1 MERQEA
7 WERHCKLCRAQTFGE
22 YHFWSRGI
30 SLRKPHPLNLKLLFS
45 HQVMSDFEI
54 PWTVA
59 FQASL
64 SLTISRSLPKF
75 LSIELVMPFNHLIL
89 CHSLL
94 LLPSVFPSIGV
105 FANESAVHTRWPRYW
120 SFSFSIS
127 LSNEYSEL
135 ISFRIDWFDLLVVQ
149 GTLKSLLQHHSS
161 KASILQHSAFIMVQ
175 LSHLYVTTEV
185 SEVCASFLSTLCQS
199 HSGHLGHILNCI
211 KVSASELQTC
221 KKERNVGVN
230 RILYSHLSEHSFIQ
244 SCNTYLLI
252 WVCNKYYGFNG

>member
-1 MERQEA
+1 MSMHATPRTEA
-7 WERHCKLCRAQTFGE
+7 L
-22 YHFWSRGI
+22 
-30 SLRKPHPLNLKLLFS
+30 
-45 HQVMSDFEI
+45 
-54 PWTVA
+54 
-59 FQASL
+59 QASL
-64 SLTISRSLPKF
+64 TFTISGSLLK
-75 LSIELVMPFNHLIL
+75 LMSIELVMPSNHLIL
-89 CHSLL
+89 CHRLL
-94 LLPSVFPSIGV
+94 LLSSIFPSIRV
-105 FANESAVHTRWPRYW
+105 FSSESALCIRWPKCW

-127 LSNEYSEL
+127 PSNDYLRL
-135 ISFRIDWFDLLVVQ
+135 ISFRIKWFDIFAVQ
-149 GTLKSLLQHHSS
+149 GHLKSLLQHHSS

-230 RILYSHLSEHSFIQ
+230 RILYSNLSEHSFIQ